1 MSHLVAIVFD
11 SCGEALTVRRI
22 LAREDMRHPV
32 ELADAVVVYRDS
44 KDRILVD
51 RVTGH
56 KGAGFLVGGLFG
68 TLLGLMLPLPFEG
81 AVAPVFAGAFGAGL
95 GALGAGLLDK
105 ETERDITDEIGA
117 SVEEGKAAL
126 LLLVEDDKIE
136 VVLNDLSGHPGKVVK
151 TSLSPEWEEK
161 LRAVMMTHRDSTFF
175 TGRQGR
181 TGTQHHNDAR
191 L

>member
-22 LAREDMRHPV
+22 LAREDKRRPV
-32 ELADAVVVYRDS
+32 EMADAAVVYRDN
-44 KDRILVD
+44 KDRIRVD
-51 RVTGH
+51 RATGH
-56 KGAGFLVGGLFG
+56 KGVGFLVGGLFG
-68 TLLGLMLPLPFEG
+68 ALLGLMLPLPFEG
-81 AVAPVFAGAFGAGL
+81 AAVSVFAGAFGAGL
-95 GALGAGLLDK
+95 GSLGAGLLDK
-105 ETERDITDEIGA
+105 ETGRDIMDEIGA

-126 LLLVEDDKIE
+126 LLLVENDKIE

-161 LRAVMMTHRDSTFF
+161 LHAVMMTHRKSTFF
-175 TGRQGR
+175 TERQGQ

-191 L
+191 M